1 MSEGLTILEVRNIC
15 AGYGRSQVL
24 FDVTLC
30 APRSGGVAILGR
42 NGAGKSTLLKTII
55 GEITPM
61 SGTIRFDGTDA
72 TGEGTERRVRRGMG
86 YVPQEHA
93 VFGKL
98 SVRENLALGAL
109 TQNES
114 SGIDMVLE
122 FFPKL
127 GQRLSQQAGTLSG
140 GERKMLAISRAL
152 LSRPRLL
159 LLDEPTE
166 GVWIGVIE
174 EIAERLALLTREM
187 SVVIVEQHVELALR
201 LTDYAYVM
209 DRGNFALEG
218 PATEIKDDPR
228 LLRYL
233 AP

>member
-1 MSEGLTILEVRNIC
+1 M
-15 AGYGRSQVL
+15 
-24 FDVTLC
+24 
-30 APRSGGVAILGR
+30 
-42 NGAGKSTLLKTII
+42 KSIW
-55 GEITPM
+55 
-61 SGTIRFDGTDA
+61 FDGTDS
-72 TGEGTERRVRRGMG
+72 TGERTEQRVRRGMG

-109 TQNES
+109 AQKDN
-114 SGIDMVLE
+114 SGIDMALE